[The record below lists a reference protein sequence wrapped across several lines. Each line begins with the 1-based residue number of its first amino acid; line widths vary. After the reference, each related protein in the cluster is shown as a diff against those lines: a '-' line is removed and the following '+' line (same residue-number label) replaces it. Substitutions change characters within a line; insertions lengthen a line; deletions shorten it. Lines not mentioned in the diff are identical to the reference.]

1 MKCSGINI
9 NSTQVNSFV
18 DRIEGAK
25 KEIPILQ
32 EVKFNNGTKVGQAW
46 DMHQE
51 NLFVTALFAYA
62 NRPQMMENVANQNSS
77 QLCSTYKNKASLAV
91 LILSKYFE
99 AIRTE
104 RSCKK
109 QIHKDK
115 SNKIGLDLV
124 DYTDE
129 NEELLEGISLQP
141 ANN

>member
-1 MKCSGINI
+1 MVEIIHTSVEMKCSGINI

-77 QLCSTYKNKASLAV
+77 QLWLM
-91 LILSKYFE
+91 
-99 AIRTE
+99 
-104 RSCKK
+104 
-109 QIHKDK
+109 
-115 SNKIGLDLV
+115 
-124 DYTDE
+124 
-129 NEELLEGISLQP
+129 EETII
-141 ANN
+141 